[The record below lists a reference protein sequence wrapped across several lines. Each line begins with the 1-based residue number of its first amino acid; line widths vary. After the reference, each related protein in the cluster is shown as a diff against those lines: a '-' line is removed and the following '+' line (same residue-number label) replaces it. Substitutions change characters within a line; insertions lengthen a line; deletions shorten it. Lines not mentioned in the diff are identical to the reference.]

1 MKDPLT
7 PAGIE
12 PATFRFE
19 AQHLNHC
26 ATAVPRY
33 IMLRC
38 FISHYPKS
46 CSCKASYHSTIR
58 KLTFEQDGVKCIEIN
73 QRIQSLIF
81 IGKYPS

>member
-1 MKDPLT
+1 
-7 PAGIE
+7 
-12 PATFRFE
+12 
-19 AQHLNHC
+19 
-26 ATAVPRY
+26 
-33 IMLRC
+33 MLRC

-46 CSCKASYHSTIR
+46 CSCKASYHSTIH